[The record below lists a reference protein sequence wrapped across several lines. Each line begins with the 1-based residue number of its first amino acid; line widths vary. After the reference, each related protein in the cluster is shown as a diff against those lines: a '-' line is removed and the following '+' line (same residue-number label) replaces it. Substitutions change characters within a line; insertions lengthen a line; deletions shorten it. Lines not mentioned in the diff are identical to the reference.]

1 MYRFMISLV
10 LAVFMACQPGP
21 SQKDE
26 KAIKSA
32 IQDELEGYVKRDHAK
47 WSSQWVH
54 EPYTIH
60 MFVANVNYHRT
71 VGWDSIE
78 AFSKNHF
85 ADTSAYAFKH
95 QKSVSRIQNYGKT
108 AFVIAE
114 EITESPYSP
123 YPPDSSDVYIFLEKR
138 EGRWLFVDQ
147 LIIFKSTY
155 SSTDQ
160 NLENSLNIS
169 GYQLLWRNKI
179 KDAIEVLKLNVK
191 LFPESFNVY
200 DSLGEAYMKAGEK
213 ALAIQ
218 NYEKSLKLNPKN
230 TNAVAMLKKLQGEK

>member
-1 MYRFMISLV
+1 MISLA
-10 LAVFMACQPGP
+10 LAVLLACQSGP

-32 IQDELEGYVKRDHAK
+32 IQDELDGYVKRDHVK
-47 WSSQWVH
+47 WSNQWVH
-54 EPYTIH
+54 EPYVIH
-60 MFVANVNYHRT
+60 MYIMNGNYHRT

-78 AFSKNHF
+78 AFAKNHF
-85 ADTSAYAFKH
+85 ADTSAYAIEH
-95 QKSVSRIQNYGKT
+95 QKTVLKVQNYGKT
-108 AFVIAE
+108 AFVLVE
-114 EITESPYSP
+114 EIVMSPGSSNP
-123 YPPDSSDVYIFLEKR
+123 ADSSDVYIYMEKR
-138 EGRWLFVDQ
+138 NGRWLFVDQ
-147 LIIFKSTY
+147 LIIYKSTF
-155 SSTDQ
+155 SGTDRTIES
-160 NLENSLNIS
+160 NLNIS

-179 KDAIEVLKLNVK
+179 KEAIEVLKLNAQ

-230 TNAVAMLKKLQGEK
+230 TNAVDMLKKLKGKIGL